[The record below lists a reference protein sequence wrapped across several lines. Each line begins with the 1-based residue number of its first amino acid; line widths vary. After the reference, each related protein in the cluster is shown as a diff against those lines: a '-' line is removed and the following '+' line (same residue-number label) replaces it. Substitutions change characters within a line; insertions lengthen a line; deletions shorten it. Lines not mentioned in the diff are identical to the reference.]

1 MPRLRERPHVS
12 CNFRR
17 DRSSGGR
24 TQDGQTIRVAAG
36 LIIPGQRD
44 LPDTETRSEPDRQQR
59 RSGSTQTRQKTH
71 RAFVKCVGRLSVP
84 MSETPRHLS
93 RYHKPA
99 GYDAIQATPGRRRLR
114 DKEPAGRHRLRR
126 SVGCRP
132 NLPDRQPSAGMQTR
146 VLITEPLPL
155 GLTRRGTDVFVGQ
168 IELASVSE
176 CDPGIMH
183 SGII

>member
-84 MSETPRHLS
+84 MSETPRICRGIINLRRMMPFKLRPTGVGS
-93 RYHKPA
+93 RTEKS
-99 GYDAIQATPGRRRLR
+99 
-114 DKEPAGRHRLRR
+114 GRHRLRR

-176 CDPGIMH
+176 REPGIMH